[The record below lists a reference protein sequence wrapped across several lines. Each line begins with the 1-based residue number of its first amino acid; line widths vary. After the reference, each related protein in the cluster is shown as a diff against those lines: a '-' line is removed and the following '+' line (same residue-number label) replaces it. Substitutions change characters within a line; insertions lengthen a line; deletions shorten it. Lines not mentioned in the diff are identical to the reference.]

1 MKRPATM
8 PESGPKRKILEA
20 AEELFAS
27 KGFDAVSVRDITQH
41 CNANV
46 AAVNYHF
53 GSRNNLVNLVMTRYV
68 APVNEERLTR
78 LDAAE
83 RKWPNKIVPI
93 EELIDA
99 FVRPLLTQ
107 VKKTEL
113 SERLFCQLAGRIF
126 SEQGESMS
134 PEIEALFRPI
144 IERFMRAFS
153 RALPT
158 LSEEELVWRMHFMAG
173 GMIHLMSHQEML
185 HRLTRGAAGNPGIN
199 VTLSRFI
206 RFASAGFREGT
217 TVEATPAK
225 GPQGLFDF

>member
-1 MKRPATM
+1 MMRAPIL

-20 AEELFAS
+20 AEELFAA
-27 KGFDAVSVRDITQH
+27 KGFDAVSVRDITKH
-41 CNANV
+41 CQANV
-46 AAVNYHF
+46 ASVNYHF
-53 GSRNNLVNLVMTRYV
+53 GSRDHLVNLVMTRYI
-68 APVNEERLTR
+68 APVNEERLAR

-83 RKWPNKIVPI
+83 GKWRGKAIPI

-113 SERLFCQLAGRIF
+113 SERLFCQLVGRIF

-134 PEIEALFRPI
+134 PEIEELFRPI
-144 IERFMRAFS
+144 IDRFMRAFS
-153 RALPT
+153 RTLPM
-158 LSEEELVWRMHFMAG
+158 LNPEELIWRMHFMAG

-185 HRLTRGAAGNPGIN
+185 YRLSRGASGKPGIE

-217 TVEATPAK
+217 AVEATPPK
-225 GPQGLFDF
+225 GPQGQFDF